1 MEAAR
6 HIMRVNRLCPPFP
19 RSSAA
24 LQPVFGSCLSAHFF
38 PAIYFGGLMRING
51 TDQAHIAPLL
61 RVENSGKLRAGKNA
75 SGPGD
80 LPEF

>member
-1 MEAAR
+1 
-6 HIMRVNRLCPPFP
+6 MRVNRLRPPFP

-38 PAIYFGGLMRING
+38 PAIYFGHCGLMRING
-51 TDQAHIAPLL
+51 TDQAHITLLL
-61 RVENSGKLRAGKNA
+61 RVENSGKLMAGKNA
-75 SGPGD
+75 CGPGD

>member
-1 MEAAR
+1 
-6 HIMRVNRLCPPFP
+6 
-19 RSSAA
+19 
-24 LQPVFGSCLSAHFF
+24 
-38 PAIYFGGLMRING
+38 MRING
-51 TDQAHIAPLL
+51 TDQAHITLLL

>member
-6 HIMRVNRLCPPFP
+6 HIMCVNRLRPPFP

-51 TDQAHIAPLL
+51 TDQAHITLLL
-61 RVENSGKLRAGKNA
+61 RVENSGKLKAGKNA